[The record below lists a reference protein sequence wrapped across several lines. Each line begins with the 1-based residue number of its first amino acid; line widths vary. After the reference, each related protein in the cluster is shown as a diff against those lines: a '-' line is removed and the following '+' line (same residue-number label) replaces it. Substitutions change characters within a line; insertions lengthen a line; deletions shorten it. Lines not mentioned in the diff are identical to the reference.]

1 MERSYKI
8 DMKGIIDRFEGSFA
22 VVELENGE
30 MKNIKRELVPMEA
43 KEGDI
48 LIIGEN
54 ITIDHEETEK
64 RRKDIEKLTEDMWE

>member
-1 MERSYKI
+1 
-8 DMKGIIDRFEGSFA
+8 MKGIIDRFEGTFA

-30 MKNIKRELVPMEA
+30 MKNIKRKLVPMEA
-43 KEGDI
+43 KEGDV

-64 RRKDIEKLTEDMWE
+64 RRKNIEKLTEDMWE